1 MYFLWTPLCLRVG
14 VSPVIDEK
22 ENATLRNMPK
32 ELLNEYFDAF
42 IGMTKQASSKYNI
55 TFADCKNIGPHYVL
69 LVNASLPMEIYK
81 KDKQLPFVKS
91 NAFIVFKKKIY
102 LFMMDSWDTEE
113 THLQQLTTI
122 IKSLQPLW
130 LHQKIYYKKISSR
143 FFIVLKNL
151 ELSFFGATDR
161 IWTCDPLIT
170 NEMLYQL
177 SYSSGSEHNKLCH
190 IV

>member
-1 MYFLWTPLCLRVG
+1 M
-14 VSPVIDEK
+14 
-22 ENATLRNMPK
+22 RNMPK

-122 IKSLQPLW
+122 LKSLQPL
-130 LHQKIYYKKISSR
+130 
-143 FFIVLKNL
+143 
-151 ELSFFGATDR
+151 
-161 IWTCDPLIT
+161 
-170 NEMLYQL
+170 
-177 SYSSGSEHNKLCH
+177 
-190 IV
+190 

>member
-1 MYFLWTPLCLRVG
+1 MPKMFLVLMILLLTNNICNAAIYKNIENDFLIDIGDNWNLSDKSTQEGGMVLIFTASDDKKSTVRVG

-22 ENATLRNMPK
+22 ENSNLRNMPK

-122 IKSLQPLW
+122 IKSLQPL
-130 LHQKIYYKKISSR
+130 
-143 FFIVLKNL
+143 
-151 ELSFFGATDR
+151 
-161 IWTCDPLIT
+161 
-170 NEMLYQL
+170 
-177 SYSSGSEHNKLCH
+177 
-190 IV
+190 